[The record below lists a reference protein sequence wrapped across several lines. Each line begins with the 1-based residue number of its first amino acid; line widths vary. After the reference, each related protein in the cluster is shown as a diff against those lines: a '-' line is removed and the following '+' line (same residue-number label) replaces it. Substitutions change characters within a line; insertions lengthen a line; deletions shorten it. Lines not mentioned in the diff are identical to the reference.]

1 MLAEYAAMGLSV
13 RSGFEYEFFVFA
25 ETPHSVRDKGYR
37 GLTPLT
43 PGNFGYSLIRSS
55 VESQR
60 FNALLDYCRAL
71 ECDIEGLHCET
82 GPGVWEA
89 ALKSKVG
96 IQAADRAAL
105 FKTFTK
111 VFFQRQELMATFMAK
126 WSMDYPGQSGHFHL
140 SVADAQG
147 ANPFFDPSG
156 ERGMSLLQRQAV
168 AGLQRYLPEFLSL
181 LAPTINSYTRLVKG
195 AWAPTAATWGIE
207 NRTTAIR
214 VIPGDSGSQRIECR
228 VGGADGNPYLAA
240 AAMLS
245 AALEGI
251 RQNLDPGQPIKGNAY
266 DVEDDLPVDAKF
278 ATNLGDAANAL
289 DTSSVARRYLG
300 DEFVDHFVMSRH
312 WEVREYQRNLN
323 SWQLERY
330 FEII

>member
-1 MLAEYAAMGLSV
+1 MGS
-13 RSGFEYEFFVFA
+13 EMCI
-25 ETPHSVRDKGYR
+25 RDR
-37 GLTPLT
+37 
-43 PGNFGYSLIRSS
+43 
-55 VESQR
+55 
-60 FNALLDYCRAL
+60 
-71 ECDIEGLHCET
+71 
-82 GPGVWEA
+82 
-89 ALKSKVG
+89 
-96 IQAADRAAL
+96 
-105 FKTFTK
+105 
-111 VFFQRQELMATFMAK
+111 
-126 WSMDYPGQSGHFHL
+126 
-140 SVADAQG
+140 
-147 ANPFFDPSG
+147 
-156 ERGMSLLQRQAV
+156 
-168 AGLQRYLPEFLSL
+168 RYLPEFLSL

-214 VIPGDSGSQRIECR
+214 VIPGDGGSQRIECR

>member
-1 MLAEYAAMGLSV
+1 
-13 RSGFEYEFFVFA
+13 
-25 ETPHSVRDKGYR
+25 
-37 GLTPLT
+37 
-43 PGNFGYSLIRSS
+43 
-55 VESQR
+55 
-60 FNALLDYCRAL
+60 
-71 ECDIEGLHCET
+71 
-82 GPGVWEA
+82 
-89 ALKSKVG
+89 
-96 IQAADRAAL
+96 L

-126 WSMDYPGQSGHFHL
+126 WSMEYPGQSGHFHF
-140 SVADAQG
+140 SVLDAQG
-147 ANPFFDPSG
+147 ANPFFDGNG
-156 ERGMSLLQRQAV
+156 EQGMSILQRQAV
-168 AGLQRYLPEFLSL
+168 AGLQLYLPEFLVL

-214 VIPGDSGSQRIECR
+214 VIPGDNSSQRIECR

-251 RQNLDPGQPIKGNAY
+251 RQNLDPGQPVVGNAY
-266 DVEDDLPVDAKF
+266 EVEDNLQVAAKF
-278 ATNLGDAANAL
+278 SANLGDAASAL

-300 DEFVDHFVMSRH
+300 DDFVDHFVMSRQ
-312 WEVREYQRNLN
+312 WEVGEYQRSLN